1 MIKQKGQLFFFLSK
15 RVSFERKSIELVED
29 DIESIL

>member
-1 MIKQKGQLFFFLSK
+1 MIPTKKTIIPFLSE
-15 RVSFERKSIELVED
+15 RVSFERKSIEIAED